1 MNKTYKRKK
10 LLAAAILPV
19 LMVSGCATQQG
30 NDQLMGAGAGMVGGA
45 ALGCLTGF
53 LAGGNAG
60 GCATGAAIG
69 AAVGAVTGWGAV
81 KVSQYQASQ
90 VRTVQEDQ
98 QVYGL
103 TKSVNAT
110 QIKIN
115 KGTSNPKSVRPGDSV
130 QLFTDYSVQLPA
142 SMTSTQ
148 VSESW
153 VLKKDGNVLAELPP
167 QNNLRT
173 AGGWNADATIPI
185 PTNAEL
191 GTYVIEHKVLAG
203 SSYDT
208 DESTFI
214 VSR

>member
-1 MNKTYKRKK
+1 MNPSINRTN
-10 LLAAAILPV
+10 LMAAAILPV
-19 LMVSGCATQQG
+19 LITTGCASQQT

-53 LAGGNAG
+53 LAGGSAS

-69 AAVGAVTGWGAV
+69 AAVGAVTGWAAV
-81 KVSQYQASQ
+81 TVSQYQATQ
-90 VRTVQEDQ
+90 VRSAQEDQ
-98 QVYGL
+98 RVYGL
-103 TKSVNAT
+103 TQSVNAT

-115 KGTSNPKSVRPGDSV
+115 KGTSTPKTVRPGESV
-130 QLFTDYSVQLPA
+130 KLFTDYSVQLPA
-142 SMTSTQ
+142 NTGSTQ

-153 VLKKDGNVLAELPP
+153 ILKKDGKVLAELPS
-167 QNNLRT
+167 QNNVRT
-173 AGGWNADATIPI
+173 AGGWNADATVPI
-185 PTNAEL
+185 PSNAEF